1 MHCPR
6 TVRVSY
12 ADWETQIEQPQ
23 NAPVSV
29 PEPQL
34 EESKQSKRGGKRPGA
49 GRKPNLAKRLLKG
62 FSREAIAAA
71 MADVD
76 VGMVISSLLKSKR
89 ERTKLEALIFV
100 RDTLIGR
107 PAQNVQL
114 SGGVLHAH
122 TVWRPLADLNDEE
135 MRLLDTITKK
145 LQAPVSNALPDAPHN
160 QIESKPAIE
169 AEVLAPERSP
179 CPCAGSA

>member
-1 MHCPR
+1 MNAE
-6 TVRVSY
+6 S
-12 ADWETQIEQPQ
+12 QIEQPQ
-23 NAPVSV
+23 IAPVIALG
-29 PEPQL
+29 PQS
-34 EESKQSKRGGKRPGA
+34 EESKQSRRGGKRPGA

-62 FSREAIAAA
+62 FSRDAIAAA

-76 VGMVISSLLKSKR
+76 VGAVLQSLLKSKR

-122 TVWRPLADLNDEE
+122 TVWRPLADLSDDEV
-135 MRLLDTITKK
+135 RLLDTITKK
-145 LQAPVSNALPDAPHN
+145 LQAPVSNALPDGLHN

-169 AEVLAPERSP
+169 AEAVSSCPRSRE
-179 CPCAGSA
+179 SLV